1 MRLVHQRGFALIFW
15 VVAFLAGVAGLVFGA
30 KVGYASA
37 PEFSEGSGAG
47 AGSQLLTALVGAALG
62 AAVVWALFAG
72 VWMALWALDRRA
84 HPNDDDYEYD
94 TLDDLDDDFESED
107 GDSYDAESYGDGA
120 ARPGSSIDEN
130 DAENAPHRH

>member
-1 MRLVHQRGFALIFW
+1 MHQRAFALIFW

-30 KVGYASA
+30 KAGYASA

-47 AGSQLLTALVGAALG
+47 AGSQLLTAVVGAALG

-84 HPNDDDYEYD
+84 NPHDDDYEYD
-94 TLDDLDDDFESED
+94 TLDDLDDDFEAEGSEAYESQAH
-107 GDSYDAESYGDGA
+107 GDHEGRQGGSTAEAEFDADSGT
-120 ARPGSSIDEN
+120 R
-130 DAENAPHRH
+130 RH